1 MNPIILILLC
11 FAALGLLDKICK
23 NRLGLASSFD
33 KGIVTMGDFMMS
45 VGGFYCIA
53 IAFLNGHAGFFVNQ
67 EMSISSLLA
76 PDLGG
81 YSIVESMTNSESI
94 LIFCGVLLTSTLGC
108 LISFQLPIFLNGLH
122 TEDLTHYLKG
132 TVYGIAG
139 LVPVLMLCGF
149 LLKIEHFLV
158 SFLPVILICAVL
170 MGVFFLSFQTLI
182 RVLTWFSQVVQI
194 AGYIFFF
201 LVCLTFFFG
210 VGFTEERLIDEALR
224 IVFQMSIIV
233 CGSLVFCEIILR
245 KFSSQIEKIGKFLKI
260 DKYSVMGM
268 ILSLGTSVAMLPL
281 YEKMNTKGK
290 ILNAAFALS
299 GAFVFGGQLGFI
311 AGVCP
316 ESVTWFIVVK
326 LVAGMAG
333 LVIANVFEK

>member
-1 MNPIILILLC
+1 MILILLC

-122 TEDLTHYLKG
+122 KEDLTHYLKG

-170 MGVFFLSFQTLI
+170 MGLFFLSFQTLI

-210 VGFTEERLIDEALR
+210 MGFTDERLIDEALR